1 MIRQIDSFSYTN
13 KLRPVSPL
21 WKSGFAAVLF
31 LLSYV
36 SPPLVQTA
44 IFGWIS
50 VWIVVYAKISFKF
63 YLGLLGMS
71 CLFYIA
77 SLPALL
83 AEIQAT
89 PSAADSPGGTIL
101 LAAAHWIV
109 YVRPSGAAFAG
120 MLGLRI
126 IAASSCL
133 LFLIL
138 TTPFSQLL
146 QILNKLRVPTLVLQL
161 MLIMYRFLFLLSD
174 TATNMYTA
182 QRARGGHHGFRN
194 KLADTAVMVSRL
206 FVKTM
211 LQYKNLSYGLA
222 SRGFIDEIRTA
233 PYEAAPIPRRYYW
246 ESLIGVVLLAGL
258 SIWLY
263 GRKL

>member
-1 MIRQIDSFSYTN
+1 MIRQMDSFSYTN
-13 KLRPVSPL
+13 KLRSVSPL

-36 SPPLVQTA
+36 SPPLVQAA

-71 CLFYIA
+71 CLFYIV

-83 AEIQAT
+83 IEIQMT

-101 LAAAHWIV
+101 VAGSHWIV
-109 YVRPSGAAFAG
+109 YVRSSGAAFAG

-126 IAASSCL
+126 IACSSSL

-146 QILNKLRVPTLVLQL
+146 QILNKLRIPSLVLQL
-161 MLIMYRFLFLLSD
+161 MLIMYRFLFLLTD
-174 TATNMYTA
+174 TATDMYTA
-182 QRARGGHHGFRN
+182 QRARGGHHGFRS
-194 KLADTAVMVSRL
+194 KLADTAVLISRL

-211 LQYKNLSYGLA
+211 QQYKNLSYGLTA
-222 SRGFIDEIRTA
+222 RGFIDEIRLA
-233 PYEAAPIPRRYYW
+233 PYEAAPIPRRYYL
-246 ESLIGVVLLAGL
+246 ESLIGGVLLVGL
-258 SIWLY
+258 SVWLY